1 MLLCIR
7 AASRW
12 ARASL
17 VLLCAVVCVLLGSCA
32 RNSAG
37 STPNLVF
44 DRVPRADLG
53 GPDNLETI
61 EGRAT
66 GVGPGQQI
74 VLYARS
80 EELWWIQ
87 PFTEKPFTTIQGD
100 SRWKNQTHLGT
111 EYAAL
116 LVDPGYRPPQTTE
129 TLPSVGSGVVAT
141 GVVKGQG
148 PAPVVPPA
156 KTLHFSGYEWTA
168 RNGGSYRGG
177 SHNSFDPTNA
187 WTDENGALHLRI
199 TKHGVDWISSEVK
212 LTRSLGYGTY
222 RFRVED
228 ISHLEPSAIL
238 TFSTWDGVGSE
249 DNRRELDVEIGR
261 WGNAENDN
269 EQFVVQPYYIPV
281 NILRFT
287 APAGTLTQSI
297 QWEPGRATF
306 STIAGSRES
315 ATSRL
320 INEHAFATGVPSAG
334 GDFVRISLYVF
345 GQGQR
350 PLTKDTEVV
359 IDKFEYLP

>member
-1 MLLCIR
+1 MWLCIR
-7 AASRW
+7 AASKW
-12 ARASL
+12 TKASL
-17 VLLCAVVCVLLGSCA
+17 VVLCVVCVLLGSCG
-32 RNSAG
+32 RNSVG
-37 STPNLVF
+37 STPTLGF

-53 GPDNLETI
+53 GPDKLDVI

-66 GVGPGQQI
+66 GARTGQHI

-87 PFTEKPFTTIQGD
+87 PFTDRPFTTIQGD

-129 TLPSVGSGVVAT
+129 TLPSAGAGVITTA
-141 GVVKGQG
+141 VVKGQG
-148 PAPVVPPA
+148 PAPSLPPT

-168 RNGGSYRGG
+168 RSAGSYRGG
-177 SHNSFDPTNA
+177 SHNSFDPSNA
-187 WTDENGALHLRI
+187 WTDENGALHLRV
-199 TKHGVDWISSEVK
+199 TKRGVDWICSEVK

-249 DNRRELDVEIGR
+249 DNRRELDIEIGR
-261 WGNAENDN
+261 WGNAANDN
-269 EQFVVQPYYIPV
+269 AQFVVQPYYIPV
-281 NILRFT
+281 NIVRFT
-287 APAGTLTQSI
+287 IPAGTHTQSI

-306 STIAGSRES
+306 STSAGSRE
-315 ATSRL
+315 ATTTHL
-320 INEHAFATGVPSAG
+320 INEHVFTSGVPSAG
-334 GDFVRISLYVF
+334 GDFVRMSLYVF
-345 GQGQR
+345 GQGQS

>member
-1 MLLCIR
+1 MWLCIR

-12 ARASL
+12 TRASL
-17 VLLCAVVCVLLGSCA
+17 LVLWIGICVLVGSCG
-32 RNSAG
+32 RNSVA
-37 STPNLVF
+37 STPTLVF

-53 GPDNLETI
+53 GPDKLDTI

-66 GVGPGQQI
+66 GVRPGQHI

-80 EELWWIQ
+80 QELWWIQ
-87 PFTEKPFTTIQGD
+87 PFTEKPFTIIQGD

-129 TLPSVGSGVVAT
+129 TLPGVGGGVIAT
-141 GVVKGQG
+141 VVIKGQG
-148 PAPVVPPA
+148 PAPPLPPI
-156 KTLHFSGYEWTA
+156 KTLHFSGYDWTL

-177 SHNSFDPTNA
+177 SHNTFDPANA

-199 TKHGVDWISSEVK
+199 SKHGVDWISSEVK

-222 RFRVED
+222 RFRVQD

-269 EQFVVQPYYIPV
+269 AQFVVQPYYIPV
-281 NILRFT
+281 NIVRF
-287 APAGTLTQSI
+287 ALPAGTLTQSI

-306 STIAGSRES
+306 STTSGSRE
-315 ATSRL
+315 AAKPRL
-320 INEHAFATGVPSAG
+320 INEHVFTSGVPSAG
-334 GDFVRISLYVF
+334 GDFVRMSLYVF
-345 GQGQR
+345 GQGQS